1 MMEAAHKFNSILQ
14 EVPTKLL
21 KRIPLRLVHG
31 VPLRET
37 IAENWRKV
45 EQFQARPDD
54 LLISSY
60 PKAGTTWMQEIVDL
74 INNGGDLVEARRA
87 PTHVRFPFLEMVLPP
102 PVPSGV
108 DALAK
113 APSPRVIKTHLPI
126 QLVPKSFWEQN
137 CKVIYIARNPKDS
150 VVSFYFFEKIFNLQ
164 PEPGQWEQYLQNF
177 MDGKLSW
184 GSWYQHV
191 RGYWDKKDTHRMLYM
206 FYEDIK
212 ENPAR
217 EIRKVMEFLEVDL
230 SPDVLENI
238 VHYTSFKAM
247 KENPMANYSTYPDA
261 LLNKRIGTFMRKG
274 EIGDWKNHF
283 TVSQNKA
290 FNEDYKRKMAGTTLT
305 FRMEK

>member
-1 MMEAAHKFNSILQ
+1 MEAAQKFNSFLQ
-14 EVPTKLL
+14 DVPKGFL

-37 IAENWRKV
+37 IADNWRKV

-74 INNGGDLVEARRA
+74 INNRGDLVKARRA

-108 DALAK
+108 DAVAK
-113 APSPRVIKTHLPI
+113 APSPRVIKTHLPF

-150 VVSFYFFEKIFNLQ
+150 VVSFYYFEQMFSLQ
-164 PEPGQWEQYLQNF
+164 PEPGHWEQFLQNF

-191 RGYWDKKDTHRMLYM
+191 CGYWDEKNTHRMLYM
-206 FYEDIK
+206 FYEDMK
-212 ENPAR
+212 ENPVR

-230 SPDVLENI
+230 APDVLEKI
-238 VHYTSFKAM
+238 VHHTSFKAM
-247 KENPMANYSTYPDA
+247 KENPMANYSTYPEA
-261 LLNKRIGTFMRKG
+261 LLNKSIGTFMRK
-274 EIGDWKNHF
+274 
-283 TVSQNKA
+283 VSSQSH
-290 FNEDYKRKMAGTTLT
+290 
-305 FRMEK
+305 